1 MRRRGLQGNNDG
13 LNLLG
18 KREHIMRSIQNG
30 PELRLQRDRILANL
44 GIISLGTPEDSNMPD
59 WLDPKTDDQYMIAI
73 KAEVTEEVKGLLR

>member
-1 MRRRGLQGNNDG
+1 
-13 LNLLG
+13 
-18 KREHIMRSIQNG
+18 
-30 PELRLQRDRILANL
+30 LANL